1 MIRRLCDPDRSLQLA
16 GCMSESALVPAE
28 LEAIRDAFQRVDS
41 GNARTGA
48 LPSRELVALVF
59 RRLPELS
66 KEVLPG
72 RCELHLSDL
81 RTYRAGGTMA
91 HSVVAARGEVPALAL
106 RFSNELV
113 TRVAAVRCGDDG
125 SDDGGDELRSDAPAS
140 ATALRLFEPFAHA
153 FFEQVLAVW
162 RAAGLEPLTATT
174 PADGDWLAELPLRWT
189 GDPRG
194 AATLCLS
201 RLAIGMLLA
210 QERQTRDE
218 LVRVFSSI
226 EVPVA
231 VELGRVG
238 PLCDL
243 RVGTRW
249 MLAGR
254 TQDRVQISIN
264 GVSKAWAIPVVHHH
278 VLGVLVKEVAEPSS
292 TSAAPDPS
300 YRQEPSVNTARSM
313 PIASIEE
320 PCSADGVCSTLT
332 DEPTATHGVP
342 RPTTPSE
349 GADAIFDR
357 LGEVPLELS
366 VELGRV
372 MMPLGELQHVL
383 APGCVISLG
392 KSPRAQLEVRVASR
406 LVARGEAITIGDRY
420 GVLITELVKEH
431 G

>member
-1 MIRRLCDPDRSLQLA
+1 
-16 GCMSESALVPAE
+16 MSESALVPAE

-41 GNARTGA
+41 GDARTGA
-48 LPSRELVALVF
+48 LPSRELVSLVF

-66 KEVLPG
+66 QEVLPG
-72 RCELHLSDL
+72 HCELHLSDL
-81 RTYRAGGTMA
+81 RGYRADAATA

-106 RFSNELV
+106 RFSSELV
-113 TRVAAVRCGDDG
+113 TRVAAVRCGDDD
-125 SDDGGDELRSDAPAS
+125 SDERPSEAPAS
-140 ATALRLFEPFAHA
+140 ATAVRLFEPFAQA
-153 FFEQVLAVW
+153 LLEQVLAVW
-162 RAAGLEPLTATT
+162 RAAGLEPLTATS
-174 PADGDWLAELPLRWT
+174 ASEGDWLAELPLRWT

-249 MLAGR
+249 ILAGC

-264 GVSKAWAIPVVHHH
+264 GVSKAWGVPVVHHH
-278 VLGVLVKEVAEPSS
+278 VLGVLVKEVVEPPSTGA
-292 TSAAPDPS
+292 TSAPS
-300 YRQEPSVNTARSM
+300 YRQELSVNTARSN

-320 PCSADGVCSTLT
+320 SGSADGVCSTLT
-332 DEPTATHGVP
+332 DEPTATHGVA

-349 GADAIFDR
+349 GAAAIFER

-383 APGCVISLG
+383 VPGCVISLG
-392 KSPRAQLEVRVASR
+392 KSPRAQVEVRVASR

-420 GVLITELVKEH
+420 GVLITELVKEN

>member
-1 MIRRLCDPDRSLQLA
+1 
-16 GCMSESALVPAE
+16 MSESALVPAE
-28 LEAIRDAFQRVDS
+28 LEAIRDAFQRVESAD
-41 GNARTGA
+41 ARTGA
-48 LPSRELVALVF
+48 LPSRELISLVF
-59 RRLPELS
+59 RHLPELAKS
-66 KEVLPG
+66 VVPG

-81 RTYRAGGTMA
+81 RTYRSDATKV
-91 HSVVAARGEVPALAL
+91 HTVIAARGEVPALAL
-106 RFSNELV
+106 RFSSELIW
-113 TRVAAVRCGDDG
+113 RVAAVRCGDED
-125 SDDGGDELRSDAPAS
+125 SDERPREAFAS
-140 ATALRLFEPFAHA
+140 ATALRLFEPVAHA
-153 FFEQVLAVW
+153 LLEQVLAAW
-162 RAAGLEPLTATT
+162 RAAGLEPLAATSL
-174 PADGDWLAELPLRWT
+174 ADGDWLAELPLRWV

-194 AATLCLS
+194 AATLCFS

-218 LVRVFSSI
+218 LVRVFSSL
-226 EVPVA
+226 EVPVVA
-231 VELGRVG
+231 ELGRAG

-254 TQDRVQISIN
+254 TQDRVQIFIN
-264 GVSKAWAIPVVHHH
+264 GVAKAWGLPVVHHH
-278 VLGVLVKEVAEPSS
+278 VLGVLVKEVAEPLG
-292 TSAAPDPS
+292 AGVPADPS

-313 PIASIEE
+313 PVAAVEEAS
-320 PCSADGVCSTLT
+320 SADGVCSTLA
-332 DEPTATHGVP
+332 DEPTASHGVP
-342 RPTTPSE
+342 RAATPSE
-349 GADAIFDR
+349 GAATIFDR

-383 APGCVISLG
+383 APGFVISLG

-420 GVLITELVKEH
+420 GVLITELVKEN